1 MRRWLNI
8 RSRVGVSSRGR
19 PWVIACCAPS
29 SAARTTA
36 GDRARASASRRRS
49 RRYIPPR
56 DAACVATSRPRSL
69 ACRSTMRVTLRLDT
83 RANPVARTR
92 ATAPVRRKL
101 CRNCWVRLAM
111 SRVGSEGT
119 QGYPA
124 GQACLISCTYDSGAQ
139 LRPGG
144 RRGAVA
150 GAMGARAHQRARL
163 GPATPAVLQPHDVP
177 LSLRG
182 GTTRGEHVRVHR
194 RRYLRPVQAAPGLR
208 CIRADRIRR
217 IRHSF
222 RELRAFGRHAS
233 GEAHSPE
240 HRDVPPPAEALRR
253 HVRLASRA
261 LYHRSEEH
269 TSELQS
275 QSNLVCRLLLEKK
288 KKTAPLDEP
297 TETDAPHAL
306 Q

>member
-1 MRRWLNI
+1 MRRCLNI

-19 PWVIACCAPS
+19 PWVIACCDPS

-36 GDRARASASRRRS
+36 GERARTSASRRRS
-49 RRYIPPR
+49 RRYIPTR
-56 DAACVATSRPRSL
+56 DATCVATSWPRSL
-69 ACRSTMRVTLRLDT
+69 AWRSTTRVTLRPDSS
-83 RANPVARTR
+83 ANPVTRTR
-92 ATAPVRRKL
+92 ATTAPVRRKL
-101 CRNCWVRLAM
+101 CRSCWVPLNM
-111 SRVGSEGT
+111 SRVGSEAT
-119 QGYPA
+119 QGYTA

-139 LRPGG
+139 LRSSG

-150 GAMGARAHQRARL
+150 GAVGARAYQRARP

-177 LSLRG
+177 LPLRG
-182 GTTRGEHVRVHR
+182 GTPRGEHVRVHR

-208 CIRADRIRR
+208 CVRANRIRR

-233 GEAHSPE
+233 GEADSPE

-261 LYHRSEEH
+261 LHHRPP
-269 TSELQS
+269 
-275 QSNLVCRLLLEKK
+275 LL
-288 KKTAPLDEP
+288 
-297 TETDAPHAL
+297 
-306 Q
+306 